1 MERKTINLVVGILV
15 LTGLIMALFWIFKSI
30 TTLLTW
36 ISPILLILTLIIDH
50 KVVLNYGKM
59 LVSRLK
65 NDFLMGLVLTILTV
79 IGFPFVTAFLF
90 FKAMLKRK
98 VKKMSQQADAYGGEY
113 VRYEEVAEEETLE
126 LPELPPKEPP
136 AESQYEE
143 LFE

>member
-1 MERKTINLVVGILV
+1 MERKTINLIVGILV

-30 TTLLTW
+30 ATLLTW
-36 ISPILLILTLIIDH
+36 IAPILLILTLIIDR
-50 KVVLNYGKM
+50 KVIFNYGKM

-90 FKAMLKRK
+90 FKAMLNRK
-98 VKKMSQQADAYGGEY
+98 VRKMTEQADNYGGDY
-113 VRYEEVAEEETLE
+113 VGYQEIEEDTLE

-143 LFE
+143 LFD